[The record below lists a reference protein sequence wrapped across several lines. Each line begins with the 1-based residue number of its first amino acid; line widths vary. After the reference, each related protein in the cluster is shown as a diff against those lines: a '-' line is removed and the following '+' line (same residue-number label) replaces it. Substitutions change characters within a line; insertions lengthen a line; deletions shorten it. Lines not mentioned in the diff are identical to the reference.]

1 MQQKRSK
8 DHQLVNVYMLK
19 IRLCQKNRPS
29 AKHKSLC
36 VYELLRFLKMI
47 LYNNFTYV
55 FNYTRR
61 QIYIIGHG
69 NEYIYFDVVTSA
81 GTYNVDTFFLNFLK
95 RTRKCFRDFDFFS
108 V

>member
-1 MQQKRSK
+1 MQQKKKEQRPPTS
-8 DHQLVNVYMLK
+8 QRNVMLK

-36 VYELLRFLKMI
+36 VNTHRYMYELLRFLQMI
-47 LYNNFTYV
+47 LYNFTYV

-69 NEYIYFDVVTSA
+69 SEYVYFDVGYVDRHI
-81 GTYNVDTFFLNFLK
+81 NVDTNF
-95 RTRKCFRDFDFFS
+95 FFS
-108 V
+108 